1 MCKAQLEIA
10 LHDMGAVGLQDKN
23 PIDKTTPTVTA
34 ARRMTLT
41 VLRALRRIQ
50 EAKEV
55 KMPNHGNSL
64 TVQLIRPS
72 NAELETKCQINLVHR
87 WI

>member
-1 MCKAQLEIA
+1 
-10 LHDMGAVGLQDKN
+10 MGVVGLQDQS

-41 VLRALRRIQ
+41 VLRALRGIQ

-55 KMPNHGNSL
+55 KMPTHGNSL
-64 TVQLIRPS
+64 RNSFDPG
-72 NAELETKCQINLVHR
+72 NAEPETKRQINLVHR